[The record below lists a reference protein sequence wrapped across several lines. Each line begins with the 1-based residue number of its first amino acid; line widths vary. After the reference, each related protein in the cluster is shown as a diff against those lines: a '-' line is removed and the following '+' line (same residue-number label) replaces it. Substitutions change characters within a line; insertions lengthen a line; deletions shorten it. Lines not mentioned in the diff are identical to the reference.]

1 MRLKKLLV
9 SLVFLLA
16 FSATTTTAQQQRP
29 DWTGFKDLTFEVAT
43 PKKSYVQL
51 QAVPLTLT
59 LSNQTDRVL
68 KGHSALAF
76 YVNLV
81 NVWVRSDGAA
91 WREIDQLTLMRA
103 FTYVHPREMNPGDKF
118 TVTQVLNLRL
128 EKIFPQ
134 PGKYDL
140 KAVVMSAD
148 GSQTVESQPITFRID
163 APEGPDLEAYNFLHK
178 HTQPDYFYTGSG
190 LVRNKLAEQ
199 TLETFVAK
207 FEETAYGNDARFLLG
222 QLRFATREYEA
233 ARLQFERLAKT
244 PDFAFAAKAKEYLV
258 KIQIKQQ

>member
-1 MRLKKLLV
+1 MRLKNLPV
-9 SLVFLLA
+9 SLVLLLTI
-16 FSATTTTAQQQRP
+16 SATTTTAQQRP
-29 DWTGFKDLTFEVAT
+29 DWSGFKDLTFEVTT
-43 PKKSYVQL
+43 PKKSYLQL
-51 QAVPLTLT
+51 QPVPLTLT

-68 KGHSALAF
+68 KGHSALQF
-76 YVNLV
+76 YANLV
-81 NVWVRSDGAA
+81 NVWIKGDGAE

-103 FTYVHPREMNPGDKF
+103 QIFVHPRDMNPGDTF
-118 TVTQVLNLRL
+118 TKAEVLNLRL

-134 PGKYDL
+134 PGLYEL
-140 KAVVMSAD
+140 KAVIMSAD
-148 GSQTVESQPITFRID
+148 GSQTVASKPITIRIE
-163 APEGPDLEAYNFLHK
+163 APEGADLEAYKFLHAN
-178 HTQPDYFYTGSG
+178 TTPDYFYTGYG

-222 QLRFATREYEA
+222 QLRFATRDYEA

-258 KIQIKQQ
+258 RIQKQQ